1 MDESIQVKFL
11 RNTLKDHDF
20 SDKYPI
26 DIVLA
31 LDNVCN
37 VYKVVVDVDDFN
49 TRKLNFTFLTRRKL
63 SYLLTEVL
71 YFQKECPVDVS
82 V

>member
-1 MDESIQVKFL
+1 MDESVQVKFL
-11 RNTLKDHDF
+11 RNTLKDYDF

-37 VYKVVVDVDDFN
+37 VYKVIVDVDEFH
-49 TRKLNFTFLTRRKL
+49 TRKLNFSFLTRGNL
-63 SYLLTEVL
+63 SYLLTEI
-71 YFQKECPVDVS
+71 
-82 V
+82 

>member
-37 VYKVVVDVDDFN
+37 VYKVIVDVDEFH
-49 TRKLNFTFLTRRKL
+49 TRKLKFTFLTRRNL
-63 SYLLTEVL
+63 SYLLAEM
-71 YFQKECPVDVS
+71 
-82 V
+82 